1 MRSVH
6 QPRGFKYEARKG
18 TKEETTPSLYPTS
31 DGLIKNL
38 RGENNIGRLSVMPRS
53 VSFLPILGREH
64 RVPVPTVSLFLLFSF
79 FFFLFLFFLARFD
92 SRRRHINR
100 TGSRS
105 SFIVETSHEHRSSY
119 RRKGKK
125 SSYAITN
132 NFARWNEKVKI

>member
-38 RGENNIGRLSVMPRS
+38 RGENNIGRLSVAPRS
-53 VSFLPILGREH
+53 VSFLPILRREH
-64 RVPVPTVSLFLLFSF
+64 RVPVPSVSLFLFSSFPLTPPLFLLFSF
-79 FFFLFLFFLARFD
+79 SFFLARFD
-92 SRRRHINR
+92 SRRGHINR

-105 SFIVETSHEHRSSY
+105 SFIVETSHDHRVVVQ
-119 RRKGKK
+119 GE
-125 SSYAITN
+125 
-132 NFARWNEKVKI
+132 EKQLRCY

>member
-38 RGENNIGRLSVMPRS
+38 RGENNIGRLSVTPCS
-53 VSFLPILGREH
+53 VSFLPILGHEH
-64 RVPVPTVSLFLLFSF
+64 RVPVPSVSLFLFSSCSLSLF
-79 FFFLFLFFLARFD
+79 FFLARFD
-92 SRRRHINR
+92 SRRGHINR

-105 SFIVETSHEHRSSY
+105 SKRPTIIGRRTRG
-119 RRKGKK
+119 RKG
-125 SSYAITN
+125 ITN
-132 NFARWNEKVKI
+132 NFAR